1 MPQHSYYGEGQLLG
15 WSNKTYKR
23 RRERQRVAELN
34 DALSRLKQ
42 LVPSVRELPFPNR
55 GRGHDR
61 LTKVGILRAA
71 VGYIRHMQETLRTD
85 VSEAVLKEGRTHGGD
100 LVSLSGLC
108 DNHGLESTHCDRS
121 SPPAKLT
128 QTSAELTL
136 PDWRVSSTT
145 PN

>member
-1 MPQHSYYGEGQLLG
+1 MPQHLNYGEGELLG

-71 VGYIRHMQETLRTD
+71 VCYIRHMMEALQTD
-85 VSEAVLKEGRTHGGD
+85 VIMMDTLQNDVISDDTVLEEERARDVD
-100 LVSLSGLC
+100 LLSLSELC
-108 DNHGLESTHCDRS
+108 TNHGLEST
-121 SPPAKLT
+121 
-128 QTSAELTL
+128 QQF
-136 PDWRVSSTT
+136 V
-145 PN
+145 

>member
-100 LVSLSGLC
+100 LLRPKLAPSEADTDLGRTQPARLASEF
-108 DNHGLESTHCDRS
+108 NH
-121 SPPAKLT
+121 P
-128 QTSAELTL
+128 
-136 PDWRVSSTT
+136 
-145 PN
+145 